1 MKPCVNGGKCLAA
14 SDADSLFKCQC
25 PDGFSGA
32 KCQHSSSCSAPG
44 YCQNGGSCLDPQ
56 SSICECPKTWT
67 GARCD
72 VIATCDI
79 VSCQNGATCERS
91 ITTNELYCACPT
103 GYVGSFCE
111 IEDPCETR
119 DNEPACKNGSL
130 KRFP

>member
-1 MKPCVNGGKCLAA
+1 MKPWVKGGKCLAA
-14 SDADSLFKCQC
+14 SDADSLFKCQS

-32 KCQHSSSCSAPG
+32 KCQHFSSCSAPG

-56 SSICECPKTWT
+56 SSICECPKTWM

-72 VIATCDI
+72 VKATCDI

-91 ITTNELYCACPT
+91 IATNELYCACPT
-103 GYVGSFCE
+103 GYVGSFCD

-119 DNEPACKNGSL
+119 DNEPACKNGSF